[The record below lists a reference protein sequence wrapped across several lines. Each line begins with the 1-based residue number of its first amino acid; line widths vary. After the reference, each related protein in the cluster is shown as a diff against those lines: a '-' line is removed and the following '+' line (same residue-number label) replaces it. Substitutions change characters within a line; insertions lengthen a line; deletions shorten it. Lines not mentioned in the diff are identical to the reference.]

1 VIASPRTAVAAVL
14 VLIAASQPAA
24 AQWARVTEIPAVN
37 MFSVLVNG
45 DTITAGG
52 DTAAYVS
59 TNAGVTWKSSR
70 KITAGVGLVAAVRVR
85 NGRLYAG
92 TGGQGVFISDN
103 LGDTWT
109 AFNQGLVGG
118 FANSQLD
125 IVELLIR
132 GDSLYAATSG
142 AGVYVRNL
150 NAGSWSH
157 FGEVF
162 EPNQASNMN
171 GIAAGNGRLLA
182 LGGDNGMAFFRDP
195 GQPDWTLSFLNNA
208 GLAPGVMGYNV
219 IWNGNRWLVGTN
231 TQVFTSPLGQSPW
244 TPRNIGLGP
253 LSNVA
258 FALRGHD
265 VFASFVFI
273 IPGVGL
279 NSTTGLTRDDGV
291 TWQLF
296 ENQLGVFTFKIAA
309 LGNTLYAA
317 RTDGL
322 WRRSVANVSVPPH
335 DSRLQFAITGAQP
348 VRDAVRFRFE
358 MPVSGAAT
366 IDVYDVAG
374 RRVSAPVHGELAA
387 GPHEIAWNVSE
398 LAPGV
403 YHARLSVGS
412 RTEAVRLVHVR

>member
-1 VIASPRTAVAAVL
+1 VIASLRTAVAAVL
-14 VLIAASQPAA
+14 IIIAA
-24 AQWARVTEIPAVN
+24 AQPVAAQWTRVTEIPAVD
-37 MFSVLVNG
+37 MFSVSVNG

-59 TNAGVTWKSSR
+59 TNAGVTWKSSA
-70 KITAGVGLVAAVRVR
+70 KITSGVGVVAAVRMR

-109 AFNQGLVGG
+109 AFNQGLTGG

-125 IVELLIR
+125 IVDLLFR

-150 NAGSWSH
+150 NAGTWSH

-162 EPNQASNMN
+162 EPNQASNMDA
-171 GIAAGNGRLLA
+171 IAAGNGRLLA

-195 GQPDWTLSFLNNA
+195 GQPDWTLSFLNNV
-208 GLAPGVMGYNV
+208 GLAPGVQGRSV

-231 TQVFTSPLGQSPW
+231 TGVFTSPLGESPW
-244 TPRNIGLGP
+244 TFQNIGLGP

-265 VFASFVFI
+265 VFASFVFVS
-273 IPGVGL
+273 PGTGL
-279 NSTTGLTRDDGV
+279 NSTTGLSRDDGT

-296 ENQLGVFTFKIAA
+296 ENQPAVFTFKIAE
-309 LGNTLYAA
+309 LGNTLYAS
-317 RTDGL
+317 RLDGL

-335 DSRLQFAITGAQP
+335 DSRLRFAIAGAQP
-348 VRDAVRFRFE
+348 VHDAVRFRFE
-358 MPVSGAAT
+358 MPVSGRAA
-366 IDVYDVAG
+366 IDVYDLAG
-374 RRVSAPVHGELAA
+374 RRVSAPVQGELTA
-387 GPHEIAWNVSE
+387 GPQEIAWNASD
-398 LAPGV
+398 LPPGV
-403 YHARLSVGS
+403 YHALLRIGS
-412 RTEAVRLVHVR
+412 RTEAVRLVRVR

>member
-1 VIASPRTAVAAVL
+1 VIGSPRTAVAAVIVL
-14 VLIAASQPAA
+14 VAA
-24 AQWARVTEIPAVN
+24 AQPATAQWTRVTEVPIVN
-37 MFSVLVNG
+37 VFSVRVNG

-59 TNAGVTWKSSR
+59 TNAGVTWKSSA
-70 KITAGVGLVAAVRVR
+70 KITAGVGVVADVRMR

-109 AFNQGLVGG
+109 AYNQGLVGG
-118 FANSQLD
+118 FADSQLH
-125 IVELLIR
+125 IMELLIR

-150 NAGSWSH
+150 SAGTWSH

-171 GIAAGNGRLLA
+171 AIASGNGRLVA
-182 LGGDNGMAFFRDP
+182 LGGANGMAFFRDP

-208 GLAPGVMGYNV
+208 GLAPGLSGMAA

-231 TQVFTSPLGQSPW
+231 TKLFTSPLGESPW
-244 TPRNIGLGP
+244 TLRDPGLP
-253 LSNVA
+253 TLSNVA
-258 FALRGHD
+258 FALRGHE
-265 VFASFVFI
+265 VFASFVYVS
-273 IPGVGL
+273 PGVGL
-279 NSTTGLTRDDGV
+279 FSTTGLSRDDGA

-296 ENQLGVFTFKIAA
+296 EDQFGVFTLKIAT

-322 WRRSVANVSVPPH
+322 WRRSIANVGVPP
-335 DSRLQFAITGAQP
+335 DDPRLQFAIAGAQP
-348 VRDAVRFRFE
+348 IGDAVRFRFE
-358 MPVSGAAT
+358 MPVSGRAA

-374 RRVSAPVHGELAA
+374 RRVSAPVHGELTA
-387 GPHEIAWNVSE
+387 GPHEIAWNASE

-412 RTEAVRLVHVR
+412 RTEAVRLVRVR

>member
-1 VIASPRTAVAAVL
+1 VIASLRSAAATA
-14 VLIAASQPAA
+14 LIVIAA
-24 AQWARVTEIPAVN
+24 AQPAEAQWTRVTEIP
-37 MFSVLVNG
+37 SVSMRSVSVNG

-59 TNAGVTWKSSR
+59 TNAGVTWKSSA
-70 KITAGVGLVAAVRVR
+70 KITAGVGLVPAVQMR

-109 AFNQGLVGG
+109 AFNQGLIGG
-118 FANSQLD
+118 FADSQLD
-125 IVELLIR
+125 IVDLLFR
-132 GDSLYAATSG
+132 GDSLFAATSG
-142 AGVYVRNL
+142 AGAYVRNL
-150 NAGSWSH
+150 NAGTWSH

-162 EPNQASNMN
+162 EPEQASNLD
-171 GIAAGNGRLLA
+171 GIAAGNGRLVA

-195 GQPDWTLSFLNNA
+195 GQPDWTLSFLNNT
-208 GLAPGVMGYNV
+208 GLAPGVQGQAV
-219 IWNGNRWLVGTN
+219 IWNGNRWLVGTDVG
-231 TQVFTSPLGQSPW
+231 VFTSPLGESPW
-244 TPRNIGLGP
+244 TFRNIGLGT
-253 LSNVA
+253 LSNTA

-265 VFASFVFI
+265 VFATFVFI
-273 IPGVGL
+273 IPGTGL
-279 NSTTGLTRDDGV
+279 NSTTGLSRDDGT

-296 ENQLGVFTFKIAA
+296 ENQLGVFTIKIAQ

-317 RTDGL
+317 RLDGL

-348 VRDAVRFRFE
+348 VGDAVRFRFE
-358 MPVSGAAT
+358 MPVSGPAA
-366 IDVYDVAG
+366 IDVYDLAG

-387 GPHEIAWNVSE
+387 GPQEIAWNASD
-398 LAPGV
+398 LPPGV
-403 YHARLSVGS
+403 YHARLRVGS